1 MSTDTGVVRLDRRD
15 AVATI
20 TLDRPGA
27 RNALTWAMYEELD
40 RALDRVGS
48 EPDVSVVVVRG
59 AGGNFAAGTDIS
71 QFAAFTSGDDGVEYE
86 RRLEAVLTKLE
97 SLPATSIA
105 AVEGYAAGFGL
116 ALAAACDLRIASP
129 NAQFGVPIARTI
141 GNCLS
146 MGNYARLVASLGA
159 ARTKAMLLTAE
170 FMSAN
175 EARATGFVVRVLEP
189 HAFAR
194 ELDLLCARLVTHAPL
209 TLQVTREAVRR
220 IVSRSVAD
228 GDDLLRRVY
237 GSGDFREGV
246 AAFVE
251 KRKPRWEGR

>member
-1 MSTDTGVVRLDRRD
+1 MSTDTGAVRLERRD

-40 RALDRVGS
+40 QALDRLGA
-48 EPDVSVVVVRG
+48 EPDVRIVIVRG
-59 AGGNFAAGTDIS
+59 TGGNFAAGTDIS
-71 QFAAFTSGDDGVEYE
+71 QFAAFTSGDDGVDYE
-86 RRLEAVLTKLE
+86 RRLESVLGKLE

-116 ALAAACDLRIASP
+116 ALAAACDLRVASP

-159 ARTKAMLLTAE
+159 ARTKTMLLTAE
-170 FMSAN
+170 FMSAD
-175 EARATGFVVRVLEP
+175 EARSLGFVMRILEP

-194 ELDLLCARLVTHAPL
+194 ELEMLCARLVSHAPL

-220 IVSRSVAD
+220 VVSQSAVE
-228 GDDLLRRVY
+228 GDDLVRHVY
-237 GSGDFREGV
+237 GSRDFREGV

>member
-1 MSTDTGVVRLDRRD
+1 MSTDAGVVRLERRD

-40 RALDRVGS
+40 KALDRVGS
-48 EPDVSVVVVRG
+48 EPEVRIVVVRG

-71 QFAAFTSGDDGVEYE
+71 QFAAFTSGDEGVDYE
-86 RRLEAVLTKLE
+86 RRLEGVLTKLE

-105 AVEGYAAGFGL
+105 AVEGFAAGFGL
-116 ALAAACDLRIASP
+116 ALAAACDLRVASP

-159 ARTKAMLLTAE
+159 AKTKAMLLTAE
-170 FMSAN
+170 FMSAD
-175 EARATGFVVRVLEP
+175 EARSMGFVLRVLEP

-194 ELDLLCARLVTHAPL
+194 ELEMLCERLVSHAPL

-220 IVSRSVAD
+220 IVSRSAAD

-237 GSGDFREGV
+237 GSRDFREGV

>member
-1 MSTDTGVVRLDRRD
+1 VSTDAGVVRLERRD

-40 RALDRVGS
+40 RAIDRVGS
-48 EPDVSVVVVRG
+48 EPDVRVVVLRG

-71 QFAAFTSGDDGVEYE
+71 QFAAFASGDDGVDYE
-86 RRLEAVLTKLE
+86 RRLEGVLTKLE
-97 SLPATSIA
+97 SLPATTVA

-146 MGNYARLVASLGA
+146 MSNYARLVASLGT

-170 FMSAN
+170 FMSAE
-175 EARATGFVVRVLEP
+175 EARAIGFVVRVLEP

-194 ELDLLCARLVTHAPL
+194 ELDLLCARLVSHAPL

-220 IVSRSVAD
+220 IVSRSTAE
-228 GDDLLRRVY
+228 GDDLVRRVY

>member
-1 MSTDTGVVRLDRRD
+1 MSTDAGVVRLERRD
-15 AVATI
+15 ATATI
-20 TLDRPGA
+20 TFDRPGA

-40 RALDRVGS
+40 QALDRVGS
-48 EPDVSVVVVRG
+48 DSNVRVVVLRG

-71 QFAAFTSGDDGVEYE
+71 QFTAFTSGDDGVDYE
-86 RRLEAVLTKLE
+86 HRLEGVLTKLE
-97 SLPATSIA
+97 SLSAVSVA
-105 AVEGYAAGFGL
+105 AVDGYAAGGGL
-116 ALAAACDLRIASP
+116 AIAAACDLRIASP

-146 MGNYARLVASLGA
+146 MSNYARLVASLGA

-170 FMSAN
+170 FMSAD
-175 EARATGFVVRVLEP
+175 EARSMGFVLRVLEP
-189 HAFAR
+189 HAFER
-194 ELDLLCARLVTHAPL
+194 ELDLLCVRLASHAPL

-220 IVSRSVAD
+220 IVSRSASE

-237 GSGDFREGV
+237 GSRDFREGV
-246 AAFVE
+246 AAFVD

>member
-1 MSTDTGVVRLDRRD
+1 MSTDTGVVRLERRD
-15 AVATI
+15 AIATI

-40 RALDRVGS
+40 RVLDRLAS
-48 EPDVSVVVVRG
+48 EPDVRVVIVRG

-71 QFAAFTSGDDGVEYE
+71 QFATFTSGDDGVDYE

-97 SLPATSIA
+97 SLPATTVA
-105 AVEGYAAGFGL
+105 AVDGYAAGFGL
-116 ALAAACDLRIASP
+116 ALAAACDLRVASP

-170 FMSAN
+170 FMSAD
-175 EARATGFVVRVLEP
+175 EARSMGFVLRVLEP

-194 ELDLLCARLVTHAPL
+194 ELEMLCARLVSHAPL

-220 IVSRSVAD
+220 IVSRSAAD

-237 GSGDFREGV
+237 GSRDFREGV
-246 AAFVE
+246 AAFVD

>member
-1 MSTDTGVVRLDRRD
+1 VSTDAGVVRLERRD

-20 TLDRPGA
+20 TLDRPSA

-40 RALDRVGS
+40 RAIDRVGS
-48 EPDVSVVVVRG
+48 EPDVRVVVLRG

-71 QFAAFTSGDDGVEYE
+71 QFAAFASGDDGVDYE
-86 RRLEAVLTKLE
+86 RRLEGVLTKLE
-97 SLPATSIA
+97 SLPATTVA

-146 MGNYARLVASLGA
+146 MSNYARLVASLGT

-170 FMSAN
+170 FMPAE
-175 EARATGFVVRVLEP
+175 EARAIGFVVRVLEP

-194 ELDLLCARLVTHAPL
+194 ELDLLCARLVSHAPL

-220 IVSRSVAD
+220 IVSRSTAE
-228 GDDLLRRVY
+228 GDDLVRRVY

>member
-1 MSTDTGVVRLDRRD
+1 VSSDAGVVRLARRD
-15 AVATI
+15 AIATI
-20 TLDRPGA
+20 TLDRPRA

-40 RALDRVGS
+40 KALDRVGS
-48 EPDVSVVVVRG
+48 EADVRVLVLRG

-71 QFAAFTSGDDGVEYE
+71 QFAAFASGDDGVDYE
-86 RRLEAVLTKLE
+86 RRLEGVLTKLE
-97 SLPATSIA
+97 SLPATTVA
-105 AVEGYAAGFGL
+105 AVEGYAAGGGL
-116 ALAAACDLRIASP
+116 ALAAACDLRVASP

-170 FMSAN
+170 FMSAD
-175 EARATGFVVRVLEP
+175 EARSMGFVVRVLEP
-189 HAFAR
+189 HAFDR
-194 ELDLLCARLVTHAPL
+194 EIELLCARLASHAPL

-220 IVSRSVAD
+220 IVSRAATD

-237 GSGDFREGV
+237 ASRDFREGV

>member
-1 MSTDTGVVRLDRRD
+1 MSAEAGAVRLERHD

-20 TLDRPGA
+20 TLDRPSA

-40 RALDRVGS
+40 KALDRVGA
-48 EPDVSVVVVRG
+48 EPEVRVVVLRG

-71 QFAAFTSGDDGVEYE
+71 QFQAFASGDDGVDYE
-86 RRLEAVLTKLE
+86 RRLERVLTKLE
-97 SLPATSIA
+97 SVPATTIA
-105 AVEGYAAGFGL
+105 AVEGYAAGGGL
-116 ALAAACDLRIASP
+116 ALATACDLRVASP

-146 MGNYARLVASLGA
+146 MSNCARLVASLGA
-159 ARTKAMLLTAE
+159 ARTKTMLLTAE
-170 FMSAN
+170 FMSADD
-175 EARATGFVVRVLEP
+175 ARSIGFVMRILEP

-194 ELDLLCARLVTHAPL
+194 ELEMLCARLVSHAPL

-220 IVSRSVAD
+220 IVSQSAAE

-237 GSGDFREGV
+237 GSHDFREGV

>member
-20 TLDRPGA
+20 TLDRPSA

-40 RALDRVGS
+40 EALDRVGA
-48 EPDVSVVVVRG
+48 EPAVRVVVVRG

-71 QFAAFTSGDDGVEYE
+71 QFASFTSGDDGVDYE

-129 NAQFGVPIARTI
+129 SAQFGVPIARTI

-170 FMSAN
+170 FMSAD
-175 EARATGFVVRVLEP
+175 EARAMGFVVRVLEP

-228 GDDLLRRVY
+228 GDDLLRGVY
-237 GSGDFREGV
+237 GSRDFREGV

>member
-1 MSTDTGVVRLDRRD
+1 MSTDAGVVRLDRRD

-48 EPDVSVVVVRG
+48 EPEVRVVVVRG

-71 QFAAFTSGDDGVEYE
+71 QFAAFGSGDDGVDYE
-86 RRLEAVLTKLE
+86 RRLEGVLTKLE
-97 SLPATSIA
+97 SLPATTLA

-116 ALAAACDLRIASP
+116 ALAAACDLRIAAP

-146 MGNYARLVASLGA
+146 MGNYARLIASLGA

-170 FMSAN
+170 FMSAD
-175 EARATGFVVRVLEP
+175 EARAMGFVMRVLEP

-194 ELDLLCARLVTHAPL
+194 ELELLCARLVTHAPL

-237 GSGDFREGV
+237 GSRDFREGV

>member
-1 MSTDTGVVRLDRRD
+1 MSTDAGVVRLDRRD

-48 EPDVSVVVVRG
+48 EPEVRVVVVRG

-71 QFAAFTSGDDGVEYE
+71 QFAAFASGDDGVDYE
-86 RRLEAVLTKLE
+86 RRLEGVLTKLE
-97 SLPATSIA
+97 SLPATTLA

-116 ALAAACDLRIASP
+116 ALAAACDLRIAAP

-146 MGNYARLVASLGA
+146 MGNYARLIASLGA

-170 FMSAN
+170 FMSAD
-175 EARATGFVVRVLEP
+175 EARAMGFVMRVLEP

-194 ELDLLCARLVTHAPL
+194 ELELLCARLVTHAPL

-237 GSGDFREGV
+237 GSRDFREGV

>member
-1 MSTDTGVVRLDRRD
+1 MSTDAGVVRLERRD
-15 AVATI
+15 AAATI

-48 EPDVSVVVVRG
+48 EPDVRVVVLRG

-71 QFAAFTSGDDGVEYE
+71 QFAAFASGDDGVDYE
-86 RRLEAVLTKLE
+86 RRLEGVLTKLE
-97 SLPATSIA
+97 SLPATTLA

-116 ALAAACDLRIASP
+116 ALAAACDLRIAAP

-170 FMSAN
+170 FMSAD
-175 EARATGFVVRVLEP
+175 EARAMGFVMRVLEP

-194 ELDLLCARLVTHAPL
+194 ELELLCARLVTHAPL

-237 GSGDFREGV
+237 GSRDFREGV

>member
-1 MSTDTGVVRLDRRD
+1 MSTEAGAVRVERHD

-20 TLDRPGA
+20 TLDRPSA

-40 RALDRVGS
+40 KALDRVGS
-48 EPDVSVVVVRG
+48 EPEVRVVVLRG

-71 QFAAFTSGDDGVEYE
+71 QFQAFASGDDGVDYE
-86 RRLEAVLTKLE
+86 RRLESVLTKLE
-97 SLPATSIA
+97 SVPATTIA
-105 AVEGYAAGFGL
+105 AVEGYAAGGGL
-116 ALAAACDLRIASP
+116 ALATACDLRVASP

-146 MGNYARLVASLGA
+146 MSNYARLVASLGV
-159 ARTKAMLLTAE
+159 ARTKTMLLTAE
-170 FMSAN
+170 FMSAD
-175 EARATGFVVRVLEP
+175 EARSIGFVMRVLEP

-194 ELDLLCARLVTHAPL
+194 ELEMLCARLSSHAPL
-209 TLQVTREAVRR
+209 TLQVTREALRR
-220 IVSRSVAD
+220 IVHRSAAE
-228 GDDLLRRVY
+228 GDDLVRRVY
-237 GSGDFREGV
+237 DSRDFREGV

>member
-1 MSTDTGVVRLDRRD
+1 
-15 AVATI
+15 
-20 TLDRPGA
+20 
-27 RNALTWAMYEELD
+27 
-40 RALDRVGS
+40 
-48 EPDVSVVVVRG
+48 
-59 AGGNFAAGTDIS
+59 
-71 QFAAFTSGDDGVEYE
+71 
-86 RRLEAVLTKLE
+86 VLTKLE

-170 FMSAN
+170 FMSAD

>member
-1 MSTDTGVVRLDRRD
+1 VSTDAGVVRLERRD

-48 EPDVSVVVVRG
+48 EPEVRVVVVRG

-71 QFAAFTSGDDGVEYE
+71 QFAAFASGDDGVDYE
-86 RRLEAVLTKLE
+86 RRLEGVLTKLE
-97 SLPATSIA
+97 SLPATTLA

-116 ALAAACDLRIASP
+116 ALAAACDLRIAAP

-170 FMSAN
+170 FVSAD
-175 EARATGFVVRVLEP
+175 EARAMGFVMRVLEP

-194 ELDLLCARLVTHAPL
+194 ELELLCARLVTHAPL

-237 GSGDFREGV
+237 GSRDFREGV

>member
-1 MSTDTGVVRLDRRD
+1 MSTDTGVVRLELRD
-15 AVATI
+15 AIATI
-20 TLDRPGA
+20 TLDRPSA

-40 RALDRVGS
+40 KALDSVSS
-48 EPDVSVVVVRG
+48 EPEVRVVVLRG

-71 QFAAFTSGDDGVEYE
+71 QFAAFASGDDGVDYE
-86 RRLEAVLTKLE
+86 RRLEGVLGKLE
-97 SLPATSIA
+97 SLPATSVA

-116 ALAAACDLRIASP
+116 ALAAACDLRVASP

-141 GNCLS
+141 GNSLS

-159 ARTKAMLLTAE
+159 ARTRALLLTAE
-170 FMSAN
+170 FMSAD
-175 EARATGFVVRVLEP
+175 EARSIGFVVRVVEP
-189 HAFAR
+189 HAFDR
-194 ELDLLCARLVTHAPL
+194 ELELLCARLASHAPL

-220 IVSRSVAD
+220 IVSRAASD

-237 GSGDFREGV
+237 GSRDFREGV
-246 AAFVE
+246 SAFVD

>member
-1 MSTDTGVVRLDRRD
+1 MSTDAGVVRLERRD

-48 EPDVSVVVVRG
+48 ESEVRVVVVRG

-71 QFAAFTSGDDGVEYE
+71 QFAAFASGDDGVDYE
-86 RRLEAVLTKLE
+86 RRLEGVLTKLE
-97 SLPATSIA
+97 SLPATTLA

-116 ALAAACDLRIASP
+116 ALAAACDLRIAAP

-146 MGNYARLVASLGA
+146 MGNYARLVSSLGA

-170 FMSAN
+170 FVSAD
-175 EARATGFVVRVLEP
+175 EARAMGFVMRVLEP

-194 ELDLLCARLVTHAPL
+194 ELELLCARLVTHAPL

-237 GSGDFREGV
+237 GSRDFREGV
-246 AAFVE
+246 AAFVD

>member
-1 MSTDTGVVRLDRRD
+1 MSTDAGVVRLERRD

-40 RALDRVGS
+40 KALDRVGS
-48 EPDVSVVVVRG
+48 EPEVRIVVVRG

-71 QFAAFTSGDDGVEYE
+71 QFAAFTSGDDGVDYE
-86 RRLEAVLTKLE
+86 RRLEGVLTKLE

-105 AVEGYAAGFGL
+105 AVEGFAAGFGL
-116 ALAAACDLRIASP
+116 ALAAACDLRVASP

-159 ARTKAMLLTAE
+159 AKTKAMLLTAE
-170 FMSAN
+170 FMSAD
-175 EARATGFVVRVLEP
+175 EARSMGFVLRVLEP

-194 ELDLLCARLVTHAPL
+194 ELEMLCERLVSHAPL

-220 IVSRSVAD
+220 IVSRSAAD

-237 GSGDFREGV
+237 GSRDFREGV

>member
-1 MSTDTGVVRLDRRD
+1 VSTDAGAVRLERRD

-40 RALDRVGS
+40 GALDRVAA
-48 EPDVSVVVVRG
+48 EPEVRLVVVRG
-59 AGGNFAAGTDIS
+59 TGGNFAAGTDIS
-71 QFAAFTSGDDGVEYE
+71 QFAAFTSGDDGVDYE
-86 RRLEAVLTKLE
+86 HRLEGVLTKLE

-105 AVEGYAAGFGL
+105 AVEGFAAGFGL
-116 ALAAACDLRIASP
+116 ALAAACDLRVASP

-170 FMSAN
+170 FMSAD
-175 EARATGFVVRVLEP
+175 EARAMGFVLRVLEP
-189 HAFAR
+189 HAFDR
-194 ELDLLCARLVTHAPL
+194 ELEMFCARLASHAPM

-220 IVSRSVAD
+220 IVSRSAAE

-237 GSGDFREGV
+237 GRRDFREGV

-251 KRKPRWEGR
+251 KLSPRWEGR

>member
-40 RALDRVGS
+40 RALDHVGS
-48 EPDVSVVVVRG
+48 EPDVRVVVVRG

-71 QFAAFTSGDDGVEYE
+71 QFAAFTSGDDGVDYE

-170 FMSAN
+170 FMSAD

-189 HAFAR
+189 RAFAR

>member
-40 RALDRVGS
+40 RALDRVGA
-48 EPDVSVVVVRG
+48 EPDVRVVVVRG

-71 QFAAFTSGDDGVEYE
+71 QFAAFTSGDDGVDYE

-170 FMSAN
+170 FMSAD
-175 EARATGFVVRVLEP
+175 EARAAGFVVRVLEP

>member
-48 EPDVSVVVVRG
+48 EPDVRVVVVRG

-175 EARATGFVVRVLEP
+175 EAWATGFVVRVLEP

>member
-1 MSTDTGVVRLDRRD
+1 MKAPTTFRYSEADG
-15 AVATI
+15 VATI

-40 RALDRVGS
+40 AALDRVGS
-48 EPDVSVVVVRG
+48 EPDVRVLVLRG

-71 QFAAFTSGDDGVEYE
+71 QFAACTSGDDGVDYE
-86 RRLEAVLTKLE
+86 HRLEGVLTKLE
-97 SLPATSIA
+97 SVPATTVA
-105 AVEGYAAGFGL
+105 AVEGYAAGGGL

-159 ARTKAMLLTAE
+159 ARTKALLLTAE
-170 FMSAN
+170 FMSAD
-175 EARATGFVVRVLEP
+175 EARSIGFVVRVLEP
-189 HAFAR
+189 PAFDR
-194 ELDLLCARLVTHAPL
+194 ELELLCARVASHAPL

-220 IVSRSVAD
+220 IVSRAASD

-237 GSGDFREGV
+237 GSRDFREGV

>member
-48 EPDVSVVVVRG
+48 EPDVRVVVVRG

-146 MGNYARLVASLGA
+146 MGNYARLVASLGT

-170 FMSAN
+170 FMSAD
-175 EARATGFVVRVLEP
+175 EARAAGFVVRVLEP

>member
-48 EPDVSVVVVRG
+48 EPDVRVVVVRG

-116 ALAAACDLRIASP
+116 ALAAA
-129 NAQFGVPIARTI
+129 
-141 GNCLS
+141 
-146 MGNYARLVASLGA
+146 
-159 ARTKAMLLTAE
+159 
-170 FMSAN
+170 
-175 EARATGFVVRVLEP
+175 
-189 HAFAR
+189 
-194 ELDLLCARLVTHAPL
+194 
-209 TLQVTREAVRR
+209 
-220 IVSRSVAD
+220 
-228 GDDLLRRVY
+228 
-237 GSGDFREGV
+237 
-246 AAFVE
+246 
-251 KRKPRWEGR
+251 

>member
-48 EPDVSVVVVRG
+48 EPDVRVVVVRG

-175 EARATGFVVRVLEP
+175 EARATGFEVRVLEH
-189 HAFAR
+189 HAYAR